1 MRLQDLK
8 LAVRLLRKN
17 PGFAAFAILTLGLGT
32 GANTA
37 IFTAV
42 DKILVSPL
50 PYGHAD
56 RLVMVWEDASFIGFA
71 HNTPAPAN
79 FVDWKAQATGS
90 FDGMAASRGR
100 RFTIRGEG
108 TPEELRG
115 AAVTPD
121 MFDVLQAKPIRG
133 RIFTVDED
141 RNNAKVVVISHGLW
155 TRRYGGEDSV
165 IGRLVDLDGEPHEII
180 GVMPPGFFY
189 PGRLADIWSPI
200 GLDRIRVQRGNHF
213 LRVVGRLK
221 PGATIEQARAE
232 MQTVARRLEAQYP
245 QTNAKVGSAVEPL
258 RDDITGS
265 TRIALIALMGAAGC
279 VLLIACANLANLLLA
294 RASGRTREMAVRLAI
309 GADRASIHRQLL
321 TESLVLS
328 LLGGVAGAAY
338 AAVSVKGLE
347 RMLPEGLATNLSI
360 DGRSLAFAFAVSIL
374 SGVIFGLAPALQ
386 SIRLDLH
393 SALKQTGRAGVSR
406 LRAFTR
412 DGLVVAEFAMA
423 FVLLAGAGLLIQT
436 IGQLRAVDL
445 GFEPANILTGRIAL
459 LPTKYSNDERIRA
472 FYREAMERLKTVPGV
487 ADAAFTSNL
496 PYQTMG
502 NTAGFDIEGRVAQRD
517 FDALYREV
525 SPNYLQML
533 GARLVAGRFYTDAD
547 HAGVDRVIVINETF
561 QKLYWP
567 NGDAVGKRIRYGP
580 GSPWMTIIGVV
591 RDLRERGAE
600 LAMKPAIYPS
610 VLQEQRPGANQLVVR
625 ASQGQ
630 DAIQL
635 AGAVRET
642 LRAIDPGIPFSQVM
656 TLDDM
661 IDADTAERRYL
672 MQILTVFAGLA
683 LALAAIGVYGVLSYA
698 VSQRVREIG
707 VRMALGA
714 DPLSITGMVAGR
726 GLLLGA
732 IGLAVGCVGAMFLLR
747 LVQSVL
753 YGVTAN
759 DPLILGSAAAILTI
773 VAAAASG
780 GPAWRASRVDPLT
793 ALHDD

>member
-8 LAVRLLRKN
+8 LAVRLLRRN
-17 PGFAAFAILTLGLGT
+17 PGFAAFAILTLALGT

-50 PYGHAD
+50 PYGNSD

-79 FVDWKAQATGS
+79 YVDWKAQATGS

-121 MFDVLQAKPIRG
+121 MFDVLQAKPLRG
-133 RIFTVDED
+133 RVFTAEED
-141 RNNAKVVVISHGLW
+141 RKNARVVVISHGLW
-155 TRRYGGEDSV
+155 MRRYGGENSV

-189 PGRLADIWSPI
+189 PGRLADFWSPI
-200 GLDRIRVQRGNHF
+200 GLDGIRAQRGNHF

-309 GADRASIHRQLL
+309 GADRASILRQLL
-321 TESLVLS
+321 TESIVLS
-328 LLGGVAGAAY
+328 LLGGVAGATF
-338 AAVSVKGLE
+338 AAMSVKGLE
-347 RMLPEGLATNLSI
+347 RMLPEGLATNLTM
-360 DGRSLAFAFAVSIL
+360 DGRSLAFALAISIL

-393 SALKQTGRAGVSR
+393 SALKQTGRTGTSR

-445 GFEPANILTGRIAL
+445 GFEPTRILTGRVAL
-459 LPTKYSNDERIRA
+459 LPAKYSTDERIRA
-472 FYREAMERLKTVPGV
+472 FYREAMERLKNVPGV

-502 NTAGFDIEGRVAQRD
+502 NTASFDIEGRVAQRD

-525 SPNYLQML
+525 TPNYLQLL

-580 GSPWMTIIGVV
+580 GSPWMTITGVV

-610 VLQEQRPGANQLVVR
+610 VLQEQRPVANQLVVR
-625 ASQGQ
+625 AAQGQ

-635 AGAVRET
+635 AGAVRQA
-642 LRAIDPGIPFSQVM
+642 LHAIDPGIPFSQVV
-656 TLDDM
+656 TLDDV

-672 MQILTVFAGLA
+672 MQILSVFAGLA

-714 DPLSITGMVAGR
+714 DRLAITGMVAGR

-732 IGLAVGCVGAMFLLR
+732 IGLAVGCVGSLFLLR

-759 DPLILGSAAAILTI
+759 DPLILGSAAAILTV